1 MRKAI
6 LLIMG
11 FCLCAGLVMAEGR
24 EFQAG
29 AGYYAG
35 FWGPSMPGFLEIM
48 PLGLSAYGGIGYG
61 FGDSQAF
68 SLGFEAAASWGLP
81 VSMRL
86 YERSNRS
93 LQGRIFAK
101 YNNSEIFSITGFG
114 GFNGGFLIITPVFGA
129 RITVLS
135 FYFEYAAVTAR
146 DCSSVYLHSI
156 GLGFSFVDE

>member
-1 MRKAI
+1 MRKTI
-6 LLIMG
+6 LLIIG
-11 FCLCAGLVMAEGR
+11 LCLCAGLAMAEGI

-29 AGYYAG
+29 AGYHAG
-35 FWGPSMPGFLEIM
+35 IWGLPMSKDLENM
-48 PLGLSAYGGIGYG
+48 PLGLGAYAGIGYG
-61 FGDSQAF
+61 FGNSQAF

-81 VSMRL
+81 VSMKL

-114 GFNGGFLIITPVFGA
+114 GFNGGSLIITPVFGA

-135 FYFEYAAVTAR
+135 FYFEYAPVIAR
-146 DCSSVYLHSI
+146 DFSSVYLHSF